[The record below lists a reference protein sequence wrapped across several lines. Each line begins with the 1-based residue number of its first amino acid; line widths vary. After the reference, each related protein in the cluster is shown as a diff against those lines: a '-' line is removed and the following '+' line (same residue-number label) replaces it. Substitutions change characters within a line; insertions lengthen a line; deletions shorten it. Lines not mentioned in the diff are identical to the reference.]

1 VAGPNSL
8 NAGPTSGAIGAAS
21 PSYNP
26 GIRNAGAAWADSSGR
41 IWILGGE
48 VTYSGVLSD
57 LWVFNPTTTGGGT
70 YPTPY
75 AYPTPS
81 GGGGV
86 AKIIFRFPV
95 RDDQWDQFDNYAPR
109 GSLIFPQ
116 YNPNGHSE
124 LVTDLT
130 ITPGLAAHIR
140 KTHDAGMKVLG
151 YVGAKFNT
159 GVVKDDATTK
169 AEINKWYELYGMDGI
184 YFGAGGPLDQ
194 ASIDHFKRMATYI
207 HDKGGIVVMHGDE
220 EGGFTDQ
227 QFVTAFDVLVTNEQY
242 VHYDDSGRLIGEF
255 HKIGSFDDSYTF
267 HDSVHTWMSQY
278 PRSKFAAF
286 ANFNAVSLDVLKKA
300 EKEFLDFGNGYIYLS
315 NLEYDNEKNPE
326 DLTFWRTEIDG
337 LDGSFDGNLPR

>member
-1 VAGPNSL
+1 
-8 NAGPTSGAIGAAS
+8 
-21 PSYNP
+21 
-26 GIRNAGAAWADSSGR
+26 
-41 IWILGGE
+41 
-48 VTYSGVLSD
+48 
-57 LWVFNPTTTGGGT
+57 
-70 YPTPY
+70 
-75 AYPTPS
+75 
-81 GGGGV
+81 
-86 AKIIFRFPV
+86 
-95 RDDQWDQFDNYAPR
+95 
-109 GSLIFPQ
+109 
-116 YNPNGHSE
+116 
-124 LVTDLT
+124 
-130 ITPGLAAHIR
+130 
-140 KTHDAGMKVLG
+140 MKVLG